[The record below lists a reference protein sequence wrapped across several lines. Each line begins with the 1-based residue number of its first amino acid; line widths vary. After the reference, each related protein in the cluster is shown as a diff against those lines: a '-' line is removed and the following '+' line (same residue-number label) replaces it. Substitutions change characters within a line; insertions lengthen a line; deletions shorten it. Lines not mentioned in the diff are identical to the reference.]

1 MAVAELD
8 LPEELAEAKE
18 QGQFGAIW
26 RRFRRHRL
34 ALLGLGIIV
43 ILVVMCALAP
53 IIAPYDPLDQDLAN
67 RNQGPTPR
75 HLMGTDELGRDVFSR
90 LLFAGQI
97 SLSIGFSVAILAE
110 MFGTMIGAISG
121 YFGGWLDNILMR
133 VVDLVLTLPT
143 LPILLI
149 LSAIFGSGGV
159 PMLILI
165 LVALSWTRASR
176 VVRGTVLALRNQEF
190 SEAARALGISDA
202 EIIARHMIPNAIA
215 PIIVGVTLAIGS
227 TIILE
232 SSLSF
237 LGFGVRL
244 PTATWGNM
252 LQNAQSDMFLAPWKA
267 VLPGFFIFITSLS
280 FNFMGDG
287 LRDALDPRMK
297 V

>member
-1 MAVAELD
+1 MAVVELD
-8 LPEELAEAKE
+8 LPEELYEEKE
-18 QGQFGAIW
+18 EGQLWAVW

-34 ALLGLGIIV
+34 ALLGSAIIAFLLIV
-43 ILVVMCALAP
+43 CALAP
-53 IIAPYDPLDQDLAN
+53 VIAPFDPLQQDLAN
-67 RNQGPTPR
+67 RNQGPTSA
-75 HLMGTDELGRDVFSR
+75 HLLGTDELGRDVLSR

-110 MFGTMIGAISG
+110 LFGTLMGAVSG
-121 YFGGWLDNILMR
+121 YFGGWVDNILMR
-133 VVDLVLTLPT
+133 IVDLVLTLPT

-149 LSAIFGSGGV
+149 LAAFFREGGI

-165 LVALSWTRASR
+165 LSALTWTRAAR

-215 PIIVGVTLAIGS
+215 PVIVGVTLAVGA

-252 LQNAQSDMFLAPWKA
+252 LQNVQSDMFLAPWKA
-267 VLPGFFIFITSLS
+267 ILPGFFIFITSLS

>member
-1 MAVAELD
+1 MAVMELD
-8 LPEELAEAKE
+8 LPEELVESQE
-18 QGQFGAIW
+18 VGQFSAIW

-34 ALLGLGIIV
+34 ALLGLAVIV
-43 ILVVMCALAP
+43 VLVVMCALAP
-53 IIAPYDPLDQDLAN
+53 VIAPYDPLAQDLVN
-67 RNQGPTPR
+67 RNQGPTAA

-97 SLSIGFSVAILAE
+97 SLSIGFSVAILSE
-110 MFGTMIGAISG
+110 LFGTIIGAISG
-121 YFGGWLDNILMR
+121 YVGGWVDNILMR

-149 LSAIFGSGGV
+149 LAAIFGSGGI

-215 PIIVGVTLAIGS
+215 PIIVGMTLAVGA

-267 VLPGFFIFITSLS
+267 VLPGFFIFITSLC

>member
-8 LPEELAEAKE
+8 LPAELIEAKE
-18 QGQFGAIW
+18 ESQLSAVW
-26 RRFRRHRL
+26 RRFWRHRL
-34 ALLGLGIIV
+34 ALFGLVIIL
-43 ILVVMCALAP
+43 ILLVTCALASV
-53 IIAPYDPLDQDLAN
+53 IAPYDPLQQELVN
-67 RNQGPTPR
+67 RNQGPTPA
-75 HLMGTDELGRDVFSR
+75 HILGTDELGRDVLSR

-97 SLSIGFSVAILAE
+97 SLSIGFSVAILSE
-110 MFGTMIGAISG
+110 LFGTMIGAISG
-121 YFGGWLDNILMR
+121 YFGGWLDNVLMR
-133 VVDLVLTLPT
+133 IVDLVLTLPT

-149 LSAIFGSGGV
+149 LSAFFGGGGV

-165 LVALSWTRASR
+165 LAALSWTRSSR

-190 SEAARALGISDA
+190 SEAARALGVSSP
-202 EIIARHMIPNAIA
+202 EIILRHMIPNAIA
-215 PIIVGVTLAIGS
+215 PIIVGMTLSVGA
-227 TIILE
+227 TIITE
-232 SSLSF
+232 STLSF

-252 LQNAQSDMFLAPWKA
+252 LQNAQSDMFMAPWKA
-267 VLPGFFIFITSLS
+267 VLPGFFIFMTSLS